1 MVSDVHL
8 FTPSIQ
14 KAIYQVCQREGG
26 SVVVCMCCTASL
38 LCEPRMCCVLSDC
51 GFCQYLALFDF
62 SVTHGWSNSVCVCV
76 CPCVRVCECACVS
89 SGCLQG
95 LPL

>member
-1 MVSDVHL
+1 
-8 FTPSIQ
+8 
-14 KAIYQVCQREGG
+14 
-26 SVVVCMCCTASL
+26 VVVCSTALL

-51 GFCQYLALFDF
+51 FFGQYLGLFDF
-62 SVTHGWSNSVCVCV
+62 SVTHGWSISVCV